1 MFSKRILFLFLMLAF
16 AAAGL
21 AAFAQEAPRPAE
33 TPKAEDKPVV
43 VGARIYLWYSQ
54 DIANKSATLPRDSK
68 TDHFTL
74 NRAYIMVGKEFTDVF
89 SARLVTDVNS
99 AGNSSSNQQYIYIK
113 HAFIQMRIGKDSP
126 VTWTTR
132 LGAYD
137 TPISGI
143 LYSVSDT
150 RWIYNNYIEKAGDV
164 LNGVTIDHSADIG
177 LFSELNLFKI
187 VSLSAAY
194 CNGEGF
200 TARLTETNQDKS
212 KRLYGML
219 SLTPIKQLYISGFYK
234 TDFSLLSTAPTPVP
248 SGFNAAT
255 TTTYLYNDQSTL
267 SYWGAM
273 IAWSDKTFKIGAS
286 YAVPYRSTIAY
297 YLYNGAQ
304 VGIYGLRSRMYGR
317 ILDTWAQI
325 NLAELTGLGFILY
338 GRYALGIEDQ
348 RTRTSANWDR
358 PTIDTRTRIWAVGA
372 GYQLNRYVRILG
384 MYELIDTKGDTRSV
398 VSPSGPDFNR
408 TENIPMER
416 TFWVKAEANFI

>member
-1 MFSKRILFLFLMLAF
+1 MFSKRVLVLFLMLAF

-21 AAFAQEAPRPAE
+21 AAFAQEAPKPAE
-33 TPKAEDKPVV
+33 TPRAEDKPVV
-43 VGARIYLWYSQ
+43 VGARLYLWYSQ
-54 DIANKSATLPRDSK
+54 DIANKSATLPREPK

-113 HAFIQMRIGKDSP
+113 HAFIQMRLGKDSP
-126 VTWTTR
+126 VPWTTR
-132 LGAYD
+132 LGADD
-137 TPISGI
+137 TPING
-143 LYSVSDT
+143 LQYSLSDT
-150 RWIYNNYIEKAGDV
+150 RWIYNNYIERAGDV
-164 LNGVTIDHSADIG
+164 LNGVTIDHSADVG

-187 VSLSAAY
+187 VRLNAAY

-219 SLTPIKQLYISGFYK
+219 TLTPLKQLYISGFYK
-234 TDFSLLSTAPTPVP
+234 TDFSLSSTALTANPP
-248 SGFNAAT
+248 N
-255 TTTYLYNDQSTL
+255 TTYLFNDQSTL

-297 YLYNGAQ
+297 YLATGAQ

-317 ILDTWAQI
+317 ILDTWAHI
-325 NLAELTGLGFILY
+325 NLAELTGLGFIFY

-358 PTIDTRTRIWAVGA
+358 PNIDTRTRIWTAGV
-372 GYQLNRYVRILG
+372 GYQLNRNVRILG
-384 MYELIDTKGDTRSV
+384 MYEVIDTKGDTRTV
-398 VSPSGPDFNR
+398 VSPSGEAFNR